1 MHGRKYAT
9 RTLIEKIWKG
19 VINMAVKKTEKKSV
33 QKKSGTSKG
42 SKYTCDE
49 CGIVVSVDEACGC
62 VDVCDLVCCGE
73 PMKQK

>member
-1 MHGRKYAT
+1 
-9 RTLIEKIWKG
+9 
-19 VINMAVKKTEKKSV
+19 MAVKKTEKKSG

-49 CGIVVSVDEACGC
+49 CGIVVSVEEACGC